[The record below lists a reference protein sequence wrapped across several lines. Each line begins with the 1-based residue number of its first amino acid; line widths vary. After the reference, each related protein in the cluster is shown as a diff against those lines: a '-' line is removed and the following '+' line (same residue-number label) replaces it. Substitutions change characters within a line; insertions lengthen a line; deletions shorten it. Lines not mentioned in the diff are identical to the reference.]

1 MQEIDEKLNNENV
14 EDVSVNENV
23 EKIFEASDDETSLI
37 INFDSIFEKEK
48 LKVYNQF
55 DLTAKRNFKM
65 NLSLIK
71 ETYEEI
77 FLDEN
82 GKLKEKMQY
91 VLLQILNVQSK
102 IMRSSS
108 MSSEDFIGYI
118 HMISETADNM
128 LIKEITDYVEK
139 GYKLTLDA
147 DTKKAKEKNKNSVND
162 QTMISDEYGK
172 IIISVAYFERI
183 MIPLISQYFIYNK
196 SAFPTKVSVVQDD
209 DGEDGEDLIFNEVN
223 QTIFDEM
230 FGIIAKDDKAN
241 IQNKI
246 YKMVYARIKLTTQ
259 TSAKFWNIAKSVG
272 ISKESASFDIY
283 SKLLSNSIPKVMLS
297 KELNVVNFLST
308 IIKNQIIFLFSN
320 KFKTHYQTINPN
332 MSTGSVF
339 ESNND
344 NNMTDMERM
353 EIQLGHKNEGT
364 LIINNV
370 MIKDV
375 INNIDILMDVSIT
388 KEEVAN
394 VLQYIHMNPI
404 QERIIAM
411 LTFKYFKSTEAIK
424 TLNSYEYAKLLIC
437 CVKYLEKLKFV
448 LLPKII
454 MSKCIK
460 QRDRVT
466 ITGVK
471 IKTKIEESRRYR
483 DLLDIKFKD
492 FKYDAER
499 NIQSLISTIYSST
512 FVDENDEDI
521 FDTSAKIGNVAEEVV
536 DLCYYI

>member
-1 MQEIDEKLNNENV
+1 MQEEINLNEEELTVSKDNETP
-14 EDVSVNENV
+14 
-23 EKIFEASDDETSLI
+23 IFDISEDETKLI
-37 INFDSIFEKEK
+37 INFDSVFEKEK
-48 LKVYNQF
+48 LQVYNQF
-55 DLTAKRNFKM
+55 ELTAKRNFKL
-65 NLSLIK
+65 NLNLIK
-71 ETYEEI
+71 DTYCEI

-82 GKLKEKMQY
+82 GNLKDNMQY

-102 IMRSSS
+102 IMRSVT
-108 MSSEDFIGYI
+108 MSSDEFIGYI
-118 HMISETADNM
+118 HKIAETADEM
-128 LIKEITDYVEK
+128 LLREINKYVED

-147 DTKKAKEKNKNSVND
+147 NTKKQKDKNKNSVNE

-172 IIISVAYFERI
+172 IIIQAAYFERI
-183 MIPLISQYFIYNK
+183 MIPLISQYFTYNK
-196 SAFPTKVSVVQDD
+196 SLFPTKTSVIQDD
-209 DGEDGEDLIFNEVN
+209 DGDDGEDLIFNEVN
-223 QTIFDEM
+223 QTIFNEM
-230 FGIIAKDDKAN
+230 LSIVAKENKDN
-241 IQNKI
+241 ITNKLF
-246 YKMVYARIKLTTQ
+246 KMVYARIKLTTQ
-259 TSAKFWNIAKSVG
+259 TSAKFWNIAMTVG
-272 ISKESASFDIY
+272 ITKESAAFDIY
-283 SKLLSNSIPKVMLS
+283 SKLLSNSIPKIILA
-297 KELNVVNFLST
+297 KELNVVSFLST

-320 KFKTHYQTINPN
+320 KFRTHYQTVNPN

-344 NNMTDMERM
+344 NMTEMEKM

-375 INNIDILMDVSIT
+375 VNKIDVYMDVSIT

-394 VLQYIHMNPI
+394 VLQFVHMNPI

-411 LTFKYFKSTEAIK
+411 LTFKYFNSTEAIK
-424 TLNSYEYAKLLIC
+424 TLDSYEYAKLLIC

-471 IKTKIEESRRYR
+471 SKAKIEESRRYK
-483 DLLDIKFKD
+483 DLLNIKFKE
-492 FKYDAER
+492 FQYDAER
-499 NIQSLISTIYSST
+499 VIQSLISTIYSST
-512 FVDENDEDI
+512 FIDTNGNDV
-521 FDTSAKIGNVAEEVV
+521 FDTTAKIGNVAEEIV
-536 DLCYYI
+536 DLCYLI